1 MQILYIG
8 GIRMNVKVEKKENS
22 KVEIEFTMDKK
33 QFNEELDKA
42 FKQNAKKF
50 KVPGFR
56 DGMVPRAI
64 VEQTYGE
71 GVLYETVIE
80 NTVDDAYRTAVIE
93 NNLEIVSRPELD
105 IKQIGKDKDFVFV
118 VTVCVKPEATVK
130 DYKGIEVK
138 KVSTRVT
145 KKDVDEELDRIREKN
160 ARIVTVEDRELKNGD
175 ISIIDFEGFSD
186 GVPFDGGKGENFEL
200 TIGSGQFIPGF
211 EDQMVG
217 MKVNEQRD
225 VKVTFPKEYH
235 ATELAGKEAIFK
247 VVLHEIKEKILPE
260 IDDEFAKDVS
270 EFETLEE
277 YKKDLNKKIK
287 ERKENQA
294 KAEMEQEALDKFVE
308 KVEVNVPEEMIDS
321 EVDKM
326 VEEMNAN
333 LSYQGLSMDQYL
345 QYIGI
350 SLDDYKKEM
359 RDQALK
365 RIKLNLGLEYVAKQ
379 ENVEVTEND
388 IDARIKELAAQYGNK
403 DDDSLLKNENA
414 RNYMKEQLSQ
424 EKTMKIITE
433 NVVEK

>member
-1 MQILYIG
+1 
-8 GIRMNVKVEKKENS
+8 MNIKVEKKENS
-22 KVEIEFTMDKK
+22 VVEIEFTMGKE
-33 QFNEELDKA
+33 QFNAELDKA
-42 FKQNAKKF
+42 YKQNAKKF

-56 DGMVPRAI
+56 AGMVPRAV

-71 GVLYETVIE
+71 GVLYEFVIE
-80 NTVDDAYRTAVIE
+80 NTVDEAYRTAVEE

-118 VTVCVKPEATVK
+118 VNVCVKPEATVK

-145 KKDVDEELDRIREKN
+145 KKDVDAEIEKIREKN
-160 ARIVTVEDRELKNGD
+160 ARIVTVEDRELKEGD
-175 ISIIDFEGFSD
+175 ISVIDFEGFVD
-186 GVPFDGGKGENFEL
+186 GVAFEGGKGENFEL

-217 MKVNEQRD
+217 MKKDETRD
-225 VKVTFPKEYH
+225 VNVKFPEQYH
-235 ATELAGKEAIFK
+235 SAELAGKDATFK
-247 VVLHEIKEKILPE
+247 VVLHEIKEKVLPE
-260 IDDEFAKDVS
+260 VDDEFAKDVS
-270 EFETLEE
+270 EFDTLED
-277 YKKDLNKKIK
+277 YKKDLNKKVKAEK
-287 ERKENQA
+287 EARA
-294 KAEMEQEALDKFVE
+294 KAEMEQEAIEKFIE
-308 KVEVNVPEEMIDS
+308 KVEVTIPEGMIDS

-333 LSYQGLSMDQYL
+333 LSYQGLNIDQYL

-350 SLDDYKKEM
+350 SLEDYKKEM
-359 RDQALK
+359 RGQAEK
-365 RIKLNLGLEYVAKQ
+365 RIKLSLGLEFIAK
-379 ENVEVTEND
+379 EEKVEVTDDE

-414 RNYMKEQLSQ
+414 RNYMRQQLSQ
-424 EKTMKIITE
+424 DKVMKVITD

>member
-1 MQILYIG
+1 
-8 GIRMNVKVEKKENS
+8 MNIKVEKKENS
-22 KVEIEFTMDKK
+22 VVEIEFTMGKE
-33 QFNEELDKA
+33 QFNAELDKA
-42 FKQNAKKF
+42 YKQNAKKF

-56 DGMVPRAI
+56 AGMVPRAV

-71 GVLYETVIE
+71 GVLYEFVIE
-80 NTVDDAYRTAVIE
+80 NTVDEAYRTAVEE

-118 VTVCVKPEATVK
+118 VNVCVKPEATVK

-145 KKDVDEELDRIREKN
+145 KKDVDAEIEKIREKN
-160 ARIVTVEDRELKNGD
+160 ARIVTVEDRELKEGD
-175 ISIIDFEGFSD
+175 ISVIDFEGFVD
-186 GVPFDGGKGENFEL
+186 GVAFEGGKGENFEL

-217 MKVNEQRD
+217 MKKDETRD
-225 VKVTFPKEYH
+225 VNVKFPEQYH
-235 ATELAGKEAIFK
+235 SAELAGKDATFK
-247 VVLHEIKEKILPE
+247 VVLHEIKEKVLPE
-260 IDDEFAKDVS
+260 VDDEFAKDVS
-270 EFETLEE
+270 EFDTLED
-277 YKKDLNKKIK
+277 YKKDLNKKVKAEK
-287 ERKENQA
+287 EARA
-294 KAEMEQEALDKFVE
+294 KAEMEQEAIEKFIE
-308 KVEVNVPEEMIDS
+308 KVEVTIPEGMIDS

-333 LSYQGLSMDQYL
+333 LSYQGLNIDQYL

-350 SLDDYKKEM
+350 SLEDYKKEM
-359 RDQALK
+359 RGQAEK
-365 RIKLNLGLEYVAKQ
+365 RIKLSLGLEVIAK
-379 ENVEVTEND
+379 EEKVEVTDDE

-414 RNYMKEQLSQ
+414 RNYMKQQLSQ
-424 EKTMKIITE
+424 DKVMKVITD

>member
-1 MQILYIG
+1 
-8 GIRMNVKVEKKENS
+8 MNIKVEKKENS
-22 KVEIEFTMDKK
+22 VVEIEFTMGKE
-33 QFNEELDKA
+33 QFNAELDKA
-42 FKQNAKKF
+42 YKQNAKKF

-56 DGMVPRAI
+56 AGMVPRAV

-71 GVLYETVIE
+71 GVLYEFVIE
-80 NTVDDAYRTAVIE
+80 NTVDDAYRTAVEE

-105 IKQIGKDKDFVFV
+105 IKQIGKDKDFIFV
-118 VTVCVKPEATVK
+118 VNVCVKPEATVK

-145 KKDVDEELDRIREKN
+145 KKDVDAEIEKIREKN

-175 ISIIDFEGFSD
+175 ISVIDFEGFVD
-186 GVPFDGGKGENFEL
+186 GVAFEGGKGENFEL

-217 MKVNEQRD
+217 MKKDETRD
-225 VKVTFPKEYH
+225 VNVKFPEQYH
-235 ATELAGKEAIFK
+235 SEELAGKDATFK
-247 VVLHEIKEKILPE
+247 VVLHEIKEKVLPE
-260 IDDEFAKDVS
+260 VDDEFAKDVS

-277 YKKDLNKKIK
+277 YKKDLNKKVKAEK
-287 ERKENQA
+287 EAKA
-294 KAEMEQEALDKFVE
+294 KAEMEQEAIEKFIE
-308 KVEVNVPEEMIDS
+308 KVEVTIPEGMIDS

-333 LSYQGLSMDQYL
+333 LSYQGLNIDQYL

-350 SLDDYKKEM
+350 SLEDYKKEM
-359 RDQALK
+359 RGQAEK
-365 RIKLNLGLEYVAKQ
+365 RIKLSLGLEFIAK
-379 ENVEVTEND
+379 EEKVEVTDDE

-414 RNYMKEQLSQ
+414 RNYMRQQLSQ
-424 EKTMKIITE
+424 DKVMKVITD